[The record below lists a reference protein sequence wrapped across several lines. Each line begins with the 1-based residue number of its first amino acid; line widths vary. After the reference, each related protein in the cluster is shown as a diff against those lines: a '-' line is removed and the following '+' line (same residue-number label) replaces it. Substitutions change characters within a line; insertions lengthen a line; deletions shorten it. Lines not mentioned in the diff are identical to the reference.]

1 MKRLVTV
8 VLFLAAASGTLLAG
22 GPKWRTFDAG
32 LAEARMTH
40 KKVLVDVYTD
50 WCKWCKKLDADTYSN
65 SKVLAY
71 LEKTYVPVKMNGE
84 GMGKVAYKELKGT
97 ETDLTRAFGVRGF
110 PTIIFL
116 DSDGE
121 MITQIATYLDA
132 DRFLPV
138 IKFIGDDK
146 YKTMSFDDYTKGAA
160 KQ

>member
-1 MKRLVTV
+1 MKKL
-8 VLFLAAASGTLLAG
+8 LFILLLCAAPLHAG

-32 LAEARMTH
+32 LAEAKATH

-65 SKVLAY
+65 EKVMAY

-84 GMGKVAYKELKGT
+84 GSAKVSYKEVKGT

-110 PTIIFL
+110 PTIIFI
-116 DSDGE
+116 DSNGE
-121 MITQIATYLDA
+121 LITSISTYLDA
-132 DRFLPV
+132 DKFLPV

-146 YKTMSFDDYTKGAA
+146 YKTMSFEEYSKAGATKT
-160 KQ
+160 K